1 MVGLMPA
8 DGGPGPEQV
17 VELLEVRVVVASWG
31 SRPCCRSLCNLPEL
45 HLTTSSA
52 WVWLFCCC
60 SAW

>member
-31 SRPCCRSLCNLPEL
+31 SRPCCPSLCNLPEL

-52 WVWLFCCC
+52 WV
-60 SAW
+60 